1 MTAVFVAII
10 FQFTKQASPVWN
22 YDNMPPRVDYFSPDY
37 YMPHLVNAVRI
48 ALILVFAYI
57 ATLLTARLIKGLRK
71 YAIRMMLKAGGGTEY
86 ELEKQADTVIGVT
99 RKSVVAL
106 IWTVAFFMA
115 LREMDFDIRP
125 LLAGAGVVGLAVG
138 FGAQSLIKDVLAG
151 FFLLIENQMRVN
163 DVVVINGQGG
173 LVEEINL
180 RTTILRSEDGAL
192 HIFPNGSI
200 TKLSN
205 LTRDYSYYVFN
216 VSVGYGD
223 DTDHVAAV
231 LQEIAAQMMT
241 EDAYRSAIL
250 APLEVM
256 GVDQLAES
264 GVVLKARIKTAPMQQ
279 WRVGRE
285 MNGRIRKRFVEVGI
299 ELPYPTRTIYLH
311 TDDGPKALSS

>member
-1 MTAVFVAII
+1 
-10 FQFTKQASPVWN
+10 
-22 YDNMPPRVDYFSPDY
+22 MPPRVDYFSPDY

-48 ALILVFAYI
+48 AFILVFAYV

-71 YAIRMMLKAGGGTEY
+71 YAIKMMLKAGGGTEY

-99 RKSVVAL
+99 RKAAVTL

-138 FGAQSLIKDVLAG
+138 FGAQTLIKDVLAG
-151 FFLLIENQMRVN
+151 LFLLIENQMRVN

-180 RTTILRSEDGAL
+180 RTTILRSEDGAV

-205 LTRDYSYYVFN
+205 LTRDYSYYVFAL
-216 VSVGYGD
+216 SVDYKD
-223 DTDHVAAV
+223 DTDRVAAV
-231 LQEIAAQMMT
+231 LQEIAAQMTT
-241 EDAYRSAIL
+241 EEPYSRAIL

-256 GVDQLAES
+256 GVDQLSES
-264 GVVLKARIKTAPMQQ
+264 GVVVKARIKTAPMQQ

-285 MNGRIRKRFVEVGI
+285 MNRRIKQRFAEAGMDP
-299 ELPYPTRTIYLH
+299 PYPTRTIYLH
-311 TDDGPKALSS
+311 TNDRSKPPSS